1 MGVKRLTTS
10 VVSNEGSFVSL
21 LVNSTYVRTC
31 VTYYSYTLAS
41 QLTMSIMITI
51 LHFDDLFTPL
61 APYLHQVNNKP
72 HLQNM
77 SYGDHI
83 SFVIDRNLSSEVYMK
98 EIYLYEK
105 QELT

>member
-1 MGVKRLTTS
+1 
-10 VVSNEGSFVSL
+10 
-21 LVNSTYVRTC
+21 
-31 VTYYSYTLAS
+31 
-41 QLTMSIMITI
+41 MSIMITI

-105 QELT
+105 QELTLYILSLLYQFIATDRYFNLRTKRFYGNFLILNTFVLFTSTS